1 MQTIK
6 KNKLRKEDRKGN
18 LSLVIIKKLN
28 CVRWFFRCGL
38 ETVCF
43 PKEVINADCDITVK
57 HCNISLSSF
66 SDWVLFFN
74 SQGRALGIVVGCFV
88 GMFPLLFYNSK
99 EDHEEK
105 STHNEIKQ

>member
-1 MQTIK
+1 M
-6 KNKLRKEDRKGN
+6 
-18 LSLVIIKKLN
+18 
-28 CVRWFFRCGL
+28 
-38 ETVCF
+38 
-43 PKEVINADCDITVK
+43 
-57 HCNISLSSF
+57 SSF
-66 SDWVLFFN
+66 L